1 MTVLPLKDSKDPQA
15 KVALARIEQI
25 KSQLNLSSS
34 PMSRQAPKDMAAE
47 REAAEFNI
55 EALAALW
62 AGGEKRYS
70 LIKKANA
77 FIQNDPELVVQS
89 PRNFLELSRDEMREF
104 TMGQIYRVIQIMTD
118 PDFKDKELAYEIG
131 HATNVY
137 SESFSMRFFVHDSL
151 FRNVVNM
158 LGNKEQQDRYNDD
171 ISNFRIFGCF
181 AMTELGHSSALRDIE
196 TVATYDANTDEFIL
210 DSPTVTSTKWWIGM
224 AGQTATHTV
233 VIAQTVVD
241 GKNVGL
247 NWFVVQLRSKYTGEL
262 EPNVQIGDIGQKVG
276 HAGVDN
282 GWIQFRQK
290 RIPRNDMLAKWVSLD
305 RQGNYTP
312 APNPAVMYAT
322 LIPERLSLV
331 TVTTQMISQA
341 LTIATRYGVVRRQGN
356 KNQQIMDYQSHY
368 VKIIPGI
375 AFMYMV
381 QSTSDV
387 LNNQFTVL
395 TDGGKMDPVVYLNHM
410 GDMHAMSASLKG
422 LAGWYATDILETCRR
437 SCGGHA
443 YSAYNAIGHIIGDW
457 GVMTTGGG
465 DNVVLLQQCARYL
478 LYRLEQKLE
487 YDKYPELKF
496 KSSTIYIK
504 DAKKYLENKAW
515 PTNNAHDCLKDF
527 ALVSEA
533 LNTILVKR
541 LYSIQ
546 TALKNGATQNDVLL
560 DSVRVGELH
569 CAAFIF
575 SVCAEKYGQP
585 IGTEGIEPS
594 VLAIMKK
601 LTSLWGLH
609 VLHTYGDQGFKEGYF
624 SPQQINSIER
634 TYLEHCKSLRKQVI
648 GLTDAFGFPDFV
660 LKAPIAKYDGDIYQ
674 TYLETLL
681 AAPRSTGVAPYHA
694 KYIKPLTERE
704 NPNIKK

>member
-1 MTVLPLKDSKDPQA
+1 
-15 KVALARIEQI
+15 
-25 KSQLNLSSS
+25 
-34 PMSRQAPKDMAAE
+34 MSRQAPKDMAAE
-47 REAAEFNI
+47 RAAAEFNI
-55 EALAALW
+55 EALAILW
-62 AGGEKRYS
+62 AGGEKRYN
-70 LIKKANA
+70 LIKRANE
-77 FIQNDPELVVQS
+77 FIKNDPELVVQP
-89 PRNFLELSRDEMREF
+89 PRNYLELSRDEMREF

-196 TVATYDANTDEFIL
+196 TVATFDATTDEFIL

-233 VIAQTVVD
+233 VIAQTIVN

-262 EPNVQIGDIGQKVG
+262 EPNVMAGDIGQKVG

-290 RIPRNDMLAKWVSLD
+290 RIPRTDMLAKWVSLD
-305 RQGNYTP
+305 RQGNYKP

-331 TVTTQMISQA
+331 IVTTQMISQA

-356 KNQQIMDYQSHY
+356 KDQQIMDYQSHY

-381 QSTSDV
+381 RSASDV
-387 LNNQFTVL
+387 LNNQFAVL
-395 TDGGKMDPVVYLNHM
+395 TDGGKMDPIVYLDHM
-410 GDMHAMSASLKG
+410 GDMHAMSACLKG

-478 LYRLEQKLE
+478 LYRLEQNLE
-487 YDKYPELKF
+487 YDEYPDLKF
-496 KSSTIYIK
+496 KSSSIYIK
-504 DAKKYLENKAW
+504 HAKTYLKNKSW
-515 PTNNAHDCLKDF
+515 PTDNADDCLKDF
-527 ALVSEA
+527 TLVSEA
-533 LNTILVKR
+533 LNTIL
-541 LYSIQ
+541 LFSIQ
-546 TALKNGATQNDVLL
+546 SALKNGATQNDVLL
-560 DSVRVGELH
+560 DSVRVSELH
-569 CAAFIF
+569 CAAFLF
-575 SVCAEKYGQP
+575 NVCAEKYGQP
-585 IGTEGIEPS
+585 VGAEGIEPS
-594 VLAIMKK
+594 ILAIMKK
-601 LTSLWGLH
+601 LTALWGLH

-624 SPQQINSIER
+624 NPHQINSIEK
-634 TYLEHCKSLRKQVI
+634 TYFEHCKSLRYQVI

-660 LKAPIAKYDGDIYQ
+660 LKAPIGKHDGDIYQ
-674 TYLETLL
+674 PYLETLL
-681 AAPRSTGVAPYHA
+681 AAPRSTGVPPYHA

-704 NPNIKK
+704 NQNVKK

>member
-1 MTVLPLKDSKDPQA
+1 MTGIPLKESKDPRAQA
-15 KVALARIEQI
+15 AIARIEQI
-25 KSQLNLSSS
+25 KSQLNLSPS
-34 PMSRQAPKDMAAE
+34 PMSRQAPKDMAEE
-47 REAAEFNI
+47 RAAAEFNI
-55 EALAALW
+55 EELAKFW
-62 AGGEKRYS
+62 AGGEKRYN
-70 LIKKANA
+70 LIQKANE
-77 FIQNDPELVVQS
+77 IIKNDPELVVQS
-89 PRNFLELSRDEMREF
+89 PRNFLEFTRDEMREF
-104 TMGQIYRVIQIMTD
+104 TMGQIFRIIQIMKTTD
-118 PDFKDKELAYEIG
+118 DKELGYEIG
-131 HATNVY
+131 HATNIY

-158 LGNKEQQDRYNDD
+158 LGNQEQKDRYNDD

-196 TVATYDANTDEFIL
+196 TTATYDFATDEFII
-210 DSPTVTSTKWWIGM
+210 DSPSITSTKWWIGM
-224 AGQTATHTV
+224 AGQTATHSV
-233 VIAQTVVD
+233 VIAQTIID

-247 NWFVVQLRSKYTGEL
+247 NWFVVPLRSKYTGEL

-290 RIPRNDMLAKWVSLD
+290 RIPRSDMLAKWVSLD

-341 LTIATRYGVVRRQGN
+341 LTIATRYGVVRRQGS
-356 KNQQIMDYQSHY
+356 KDQQIMDYQSHY
-368 VKIIPGI
+368 VKLIPGI

-381 QSTSDV
+381 QSTASA
-387 LNNQFTVL
+387 LNEQLDVL
-395 TDGGKMDPVVYLNHM
+395 TDGGSMDPVVYLNHM

-422 LAGWYATDILETCRR
+422 LAGWYATDILESCRR

-443 YSAYNAIGHIIGDW
+443 YSAYNGIGHIIGDW

-478 LYRLEQKLE
+478 LYRLEHKLE
-487 YDKYPELKF
+487 YDEFPDFKF
-496 KSSTIYIK
+496 KSSAIYIK
-504 DAKKYLENKAW
+504 DAKKYLENKVW
-515 PTNNAHDCLKDF
+515 PTNDATDCLKDF
-527 ALVSEA
+527 ALVQEA
-533 LNTILVKR
+533 MNTILIKR

-546 TALKNGATQNDVLL
+546 EALKNGSTVNDMLL
-560 DSVRVGELH
+560 ESVRVAELH

-575 SVCAEKYGQP
+575 SVCAEKFGKP
-585 IGTEGIEPS
+585 VGSPGIEPS

-601 LTSLWGLH
+601 LTALWGIH
-609 VLHTYGDQGFKEGYF
+609 VLHSYGDQGFKEGYF
-624 SPQQINSIER
+624 TPEQINSIEK
-634 TYLEHCKSLRKQVI
+634 TYLEVCKSLRKQVI
-648 GLTDAFGFPDFV
+648 GLTDGFGFPDFI

-681 AAPRSTGVAPYHA
+681 AAPGSTGVAPYHA
-694 KYIKPLTERE
+694 KYIKPLTEQE
-704 NPNIKK
+704 NPNSIKK